1 MKHILITIAAVLL
14 VGAKTV
20 GSELVLSKVK
30 YEQEEKIEISFS
42 GGPNNAEDWV
52 GIYKEEQT
60 PGDVDSTDWLYVN
73 GTQEATTGK
82 SSGQLVF
89 DLAVGKHEAFFVR
102 TVVIKS

>member
-1 MKHILITIAAVLL
+1 MILVATWSCHSGVYGELSPETHAL
-14 VGAKTV
+14 V
-20 GSELVLSKVK
+20 E
-30 YEQEEKIEISFS
+30 
-42 GGPNNAEDWV
+42 NWV

-89 DLAVGKHEAFFVR
+89 DLAVGKYEAFFVR